1 MIDIILLI
9 LFIFILWNIL
19 AAAIL
24 YKAKLKEENKQDIIE
39 CKWERE

>member
-9 LFIFILWNIL
+9 FFIFILWNIL

-24 YKAKLKEENKQDIIE
+24 YKIKLKEENKQDIID
-39 CKWERE
+39 CKWGRE